1 MAKELRVLKVTPRT
15 EKGSAPA
22 RRLRARGLVPAVIY
36 SKGSESRHLTVPRGD
51 MERVVNH
58 NERLVRLDIEG
69 KQSPAMVK
77 EVQFE
82 PVSRLIAH
90 VDFREISASD
100 TITLAVTVRPRGTPA
115 GVNEGG
121 VLDVVLHE
129 IEVEAR
135 ATDIPEELRVDVTA
149 LNIGDSIRAGDIELS
164 EGLKLITDEN
174 ATVLAVAHPR
184 GEEDA
189 EAQVAEGE
197 SEAEPEVLTGK
208 KEEES
213 EGEAAPAKEEKK
225 PEAAGS

>member
-1 MAKELRVLKVTPRT
+1 MAKELRVLKVASRT

-22 RRLRARGLVPAVIY
+22 RRLRAKGLVPAVIY
-36 SKGSESRHLTVPRGD
+36 SRGNQSRSLAVPRGD

-58 NERLVRLDIEG
+58 NERLVKLDIDGQE
-69 KQSPAMVK
+69 SAAMVK

-90 VDFREISASD
+90 VDFQEISATD
-100 TITLAVTVRPRGTPA
+100 TITLAVSIRTRGTAA

-129 IEVEAR
+129 IEIEAR
-135 ATDIPEELRVDVTA
+135 ATDIPDEFRVDVSA

-164 EGLKLITDEN
+164 KGLKLITDVN
-174 ATVLAVAHPR
+174 ATVIAVEHPR

-189 EAQVAEGE
+189 ETQVSEGE
-197 SEAEPEVLTGK
+197 SAAQPEVLTAK
-208 KEEES
+208 KEEE
-213 EGEAAPAKEEKK
+213 GAGDTPAAEEKK
-225 PEAAGS
+225 PEAAGE